1 MHHENP
7 WDKSKRT
14 EFGKYIIYT
23 IEGGNDSPRNWY
35 MEVHAYT
42 RHGELYRDSYGSNMP
57 FRWLAVIQA
66 YVKYK
71 LEQRKEK
78 NS

>member
-7 WDKSKRT
+7 WDKSKT
-14 EFGKYIIYT
+14 VNIGKYIIYT
-23 IEGGNDSPRNWY
+23 VEGGDDSPRTWY
-35 MEVHAYT
+35 MEVHMLT
-42 RHGELYRDSYGSNMP
+42 RHGELYRASYGSNLP
-57 FRWLAVIQA
+57 FRWLAVTQA